1 MDCATRSIRSS
12 SGESA
17 LMPLLQIEDLRV
29 EFGSEREPLIAVDG
43 VDLDVDTGE
52 VVGLVG
58 ESGSG
63 KSVTALAAMGLVDFP
78 GRVRA
83 KRLALGGQD
92 LLMLGDAQRRLLVGK
107 EIAMIF
113 QDPLASLNPCF
124 TVAFQLT
131 ETLRVHG
138 TEAERSSA
146 RQRRARALELL
157 RQVEIPDPEARLA
170 AFPHQLSGGMAQRVM
185 IAIAIACQPKL
196 LIADEP
202 TTALDVTVQAQ
213 VLELL
218 LRLQREQGMA
228 LILITHDLA
237 IVAETAQRV
246 VVMYAGQ
253 VVETGPVPAIFETPR
268 HPYTQAL
275 LAALPEHNRDRAR
288 LEAIPGVVPGQ
299 YDRPAAC
306 LLHPR
311 CAYAVE
317 RCRRE
322 RPPLSGP
329 QGRQVRCHFALDAAG
344 RPTGG
349 WRPEARPAVGETG
362 A

>member
-1 MDCATRSIRSS
+1 
-12 SGESA
+12 
-17 LMPLLQIEDLRV
+17 MPLLEVEDLRV
-29 EFGSEREPLIAVDG
+29 EFGAESTPVIAVDG
-43 VDLDVDTGE
+43 IDLTLDAGE
-52 VVGLVG
+52 VVGCVG

-63 KSVTALAAMGLVDFP
+63 KSVTALAVMGLVEFP

-83 KRLALGGQD
+83 RRLAFAGQN
-92 LLMLGDAQRRLLVGK
+92 LLTLSDAQHRSLVGK

-124 TVAFQLT
+124 TVAYQLT

-138 TEAERSSA
+138 SESERASA
-146 RQRRARALELL
+146 RLRRTRALELL
-157 RQVEIPDPEARLA
+157 RQVEIPDAEARLA

-185 IAIAIACQPKL
+185 IAMAIACNPRL

-218 LRLQREQGMA
+218 LRLQRERGMA
-228 LILITHDLA
+228 LLLITHDLA
-237 IVAETAQRV
+237 VVAETVRRV
-246 VVMYAGQ
+246 FVMYAGE
-253 VVETGPVPAIFETPR
+253 VVETGSVPAIFDAPT

-275 LAALPEHNRDRAR
+275 LAALPEHNRDRSR
-288 LEAIPGVVPGQ
+288 LKAIPGVVPGQ
-299 YDRPAAC
+299 RDRPVGC

-311 CAYAVE
+311 CDYAVE
-317 RCRRE
+317 RCRAE
-322 RPPLSGP
+322 RPTLEGP
-329 QGRQVRCHFALDAAG
+329 FRRQARCHFPLDAAG

-349 WRPEARPAVGETG
+349 WRPEAKTAPVES
-362 A
+362 